1 MGMTPVRNSLT
12 VDAPQDGL
20 SIEQFLAFTESRP
33 DEERWELIEGV
44 PVMNPSPVRKH
55 QRIAGN
61 IDALLLAEKDRLG
74 ASWLPMLGVGTVVP
88 ASPNSLP
95 RPDVYVQESGEADD
109 SHITD
114 DASVIFELLSRSN
127 RGSDRDWRHKV
138 HSSVPNCQHYVT
150 IATKSVRV
158 TVHDRSSNWE
168 ARVIVGRSANLDLP
182 ALGASLRLADIY
194 RWTPLATSA

>member
-1 MGMTPVRNSLT
+1 MGMTPVRDSET

-33 DEERWELIEGV
+33 DEEWWELIEGV

-55 QRIAGN
+55 QLITSNVVNRLMI
-61 IDALLLAEKDRLG
+61 EKDRLG
-74 ASWLPMLGVGTVVP
+74 ATWLPMLGVGTVVP

-95 RPDVYVQESGEADD
+95 RPDVYVQESGEVDD
-109 SHITD
+109 SHTTD
-114 DASVIFELLSRSN
+114 DAIVIFEVLSRSN
-127 RGSDRDWRHKV
+127 RRSDRDWRHKV
-138 HSSVPNCQHYVT
+138 YSSVPNCQHYVT
-150 IATKSVRV
+150 IATQSVRV

-168 ARVIVGRSANLDLP
+168 ERVIVGLSANLALP
-182 ALGASLRLADIY
+182 ALGVSLRLADIY

>member
-1 MGMTPVRNSLT
+1 MGMTPVRSRPSVDNPGMGLT
-12 VDAPQDGL
+12 ID
-20 SIEQFLAFTESRP
+20 QFLAFSESRP

-55 QRIAGN
+55 QLIASN
-61 IDALLLAEKDRLG
+61 IVNRLMIEKDQLG

-114 DASVIFELLSRSN
+114 DAIVIFEVLSRSN
-127 RGSDRDWRHKV
+127 RRPDREWRHKV
-138 HSSVPNCQHYVT
+138 YSSIPNCQHYVT

-158 TVHDRSSNWE
+158 TVHDQSSNWVE
-168 ARVIVGRSANLDLP
+168 RVIVGLDASLALP
-182 ALGASLRLADIY
+182 ALGVSVRLADIY